1 MQEGEPLQDP
11 RVGSCLT
18 PGSCLGRH
26 VPTKQ
31 ETLLGRGAQVESR
44 RVREPSSATWLAVSG
59 FMVMQL
65 VSRLSLPNH
74 SDSGSLLVVHAHH
87 SVRMDSSEKDS
98 GRLVRHMG

>member
-1 MQEGEPLQDP
+1 M
-11 RVGSCLT
+11 
-18 PGSCLGRH
+18 
-26 VPTKQ
+26 PTKQ